1 MTSRD
6 QIQDEIR
13 VLGTQLAVEFYD
25 CQTAKFDDLEWIK
38 NTLVDAAIEA
48 RATIVNVVFHK
59 FNPIGISGVVV
70 IAESHLAIHTWPEH
84 KYAAVDVFTCG
95 DLLDGNIAISH
106 IAERFESL
114 RYVVKKIERGLSP
127 PEQ

>member
-1 MTSRD
+1 MTHVEEY
-6 QIQDEIR
+6 QDISHI
-13 VLGTQLAVEFYD
+13 LGTQLAVELYD
-25 CQTAKFDDLEWIK
+25 CRTSNFDDLEWIQK
-38 NTLVDAAIEA
+38 TLVDAALQA
-48 RATIVNVVFHK
+48 RATIINVVFHK

-95 DLLDGNIAISH
+95 DLLDGNLAISH

-114 RYVVKKIERGLSP
+114 RYVVKKIDRGLSP
-127 PEQ
+127 VRR